1 MKIGDVQVEQ
11 KKVYGLM
18 VLTSFFWA
26 SAFIA
31 GKFGVKEFSPV
42 ALTFFRFLFASII
55 IFFLMVKYEKKDW
68 HIKKG
73 DWKDVILLGL
83 VGMVGYHIL
92 FFSSLIYTTTT
103 NSSIIAACNPLITSI
118 LAAIFAGEALGF
130 KRLAALSIALAGVIL
145 TITNWKLSVLSSF
158 AFNKGDVL
166 MLSAVLCLAA
176 YSVMA
181 KKIMPKYS
189 PLILTTYSFIVCTVV
204 LFPFVLVERPLSSW
218 ADVSWQGWASVLYMS
233 IFPTVI
239 GYLIQQVSIKAI
251 GASRTNVFIN
261 LVPVFSIILAV
272 LILREE
278 LVPLKLV
285 SAGVIIL
292 GVYLNSTVKEE
303 KGQLKDEKVFA
314 KR

>member
-1 MKIGDVQVEQ
+1 MEQ
-11 KKVYGLM
+11 KKVYSLM
-18 VLTSFFWA
+18 VLTAFFWA

-31 GKFGVKEFSPV
+31 GKFGVEEFSPV
-42 ALTFFRFLFASII
+42 SITFFRFLFATII
-55 IFFLMVKYEKKDW
+55 IFSLMVKWEKKDW

-73 DWKDVILLGL
+73 DWKAVILLGL

-118 LAAIFAGEALGF
+118 LAAIFAGEVLGF
-130 KRLAALSIALAGVIL
+130 KRLGALSIALVGVIL
-145 TITNWKLSVLSSF
+145 TITNWDLAVMSSLS
-158 AFNKGDVL
+158 FNKGDLL
-166 MLSAVLCLAA
+166 MLGAVLCMAI

-189 PLILTTYSFIVCTVV
+189 PLILTTYSFLVCTVV

-218 ADVSWQGWASVLYMS
+218 AEISWQGWAAVVYMS

-239 GYLIQQVSIKAI
+239 GYLIQQISIKAI
-251 GASRTNVFIN
+251 GASRTNIFIN

-272 LILREE
+272 LILKEE
-278 LVPLKLV
+278 LIPLKLV
-285 SAGVIIL
+285 SAGIIIL

-303 KGQLKDEKVFA
+303 KRQLKDEQAFV